1 MPVAILILS
10 VLLGMAVAT
19 IAALVFFG
27 ARASRRHERE
37 AREAAEALRS
47 QFASLAAEEL
57 KEQTKSLVERNRD
70 EVSALAGGLRDEL
83 LRSMSEL
90 RAATERATTTTSE
103 IGAKMMEGVGGV
115 RASAERLG
123 RKAEGLEQALSGGN
137 KRQGIW
143 GEAVLARIF
152 ELSGLKENVNYWLQ
166 KGERGAGIPDSEVL
180 DPAGRILVIDSKTS
194 LTAYLAACNATDD
207 AEVSRLLD
215 EHVKSVKTHIAELSG
230 KDYIGRLRQAHP
242 DKTYLPQVAMFVP
255 SEAAHAAAM
264 ARDPT
269 LSQFAAERNVA
280 LVTPLT
286 LQSYLR
292 IVALAWQQD
301 NIERNH
307 AEIVAK
313 AELLL
318 DRVNSCLIAM
328 EALGASLDDAQKKYN
343 DAMGLLVQRKGKHGI
358 VKPAQDLIALGIK
371 ISKSKSKSEVKSIAK
386 ALAQGADE
394 EEEA

>member
-207 AEVSRLLD
+207 AEVSRLD

-242 DKTYLPQVAMFVP
+242 DKIYLPQVAMFVP

-269 LSQFAAERNVA
+269 LAQFAAERNVA

-318 DRVNSCLIAM
+318 KRVN
-328 EALGASLDDAQKKYN
+328 ASLTALETLGTSMRKAQDEYDKV
-343 DAMGLLVQRKGKHGI
+343 MGLVGQREGAHSF
-358 VKPAQDLIALGIK
+358 VKPAQDLVALGIRIDK
-371 ISKSKSKSEVKSIAK
+371 ARAK
-386 ALAQGADE
+386 ALDQEAD
-394 EEEA
+394 A